1 MMIYV
6 SILELTLSEI
16 YDGDLV
22 TEEEAKATEDTKLMA
37 TEEGVEYWAKM
48 EKENLK

>member
-1 MMIYV
+1 MMICV
-6 SILELTLSEI
+6 SILELTSSEI
-16 YDGDLV
+16 
-22 TEEEAKATEDTKLMA
+22 KLMA